1 MTARKTAVS
10 PADPPSLDAVF
21 AALSDPTRRAIVER
35 LASKGELTVG
45 DIAARFDISAP
56 AISRHLQVLER
67 AGLVE
72 RRVDRQWRLVRM
84 RRDALEPIQ
93 SWFQRQHRQWSDA
106 LDRLEAVIATE
117 TPKRRKS

>member
-1 MTARKTAVS
+1 MS
-10 PADPPSLDAVF
+10 PANPYSLDAVF

-56 AISRHLQVLER
+56 AISRHLHVLER

-72 RRVDRQWRLVRM
+72 RRVNRQW
-84 RRDALEPIQ
+84 
-93 SWFQRQHRQWSDA
+93 
-106 LDRLEAVIATE
+106 
-117 TPKRRKS
+117 

>member
-1 MTARKTAVS
+1 MS
-10 PADPPSLDAVF
+10 PANPYSLDAVF

-56 AISRHLQVLER
+56 AISRHLHVLER

-72 RRVDRQWRLVRM
+72 RRVNRQWRLVRM
-84 RRDALEPIQ
+84 RRDALAPIQ
-93 SWFQRQHRQWSDA
+93 SWFQRQNRHWSEA
-106 LDRLEAVIATE
+106 LDRLEAVIAAE

>member
-1 MTARKTAVS
+1 VS
-10 PADPPSLDAVF
+10 PADPHPLDVLF
-21 AALSDPTRRAIVER
+21 AALSDPTRRAIFER

-72 RRVDRQWRLVRM
+72 RRVDRQWRLVRI
-84 RRDALEPIQ
+84 RRDALTPIQ
-93 SWFQRQHRQWSDA
+93 SWFQRQHRHWSNA
-106 LDRLEAVIATE
+106 LDRLESVISSE
-117 TPKRRKS
+117 MPKRRKS

>member
-1 MTARKTAVS
+1 VT
-10 PADPPSLDAVF
+10 PADQYSLDAVF
-21 AALSDPTRRAIVER
+21 AALSDPTRRAIIER

-72 RRVDRQWRLVRM
+72 RRVDRQWRLVRV
-84 RRDALEPIQ
+84 RRDALAPIQ
-93 SWFQRQHRQWSDA
+93 SWFQRQHRHWSDA
-106 LDRLEAVIATE
+106 LDRLEAVIATQ